1 VTALLAPVVLL
12 VAACTGPDGPTAQD
26 AADDLAAGLA
36 SGDLS
41 GVVLVT
47 DTGAD
52 PQAHLTETTEPLREA
67 AEQAGVAPTVTVAQ
81 VTVDEEAEP
90 RTAQATLAWTWP
102 VTAQDAWEYTTTT
115 SLEQVEPP
123 DGSDEPPSWQVRWD
137 TDLVAPE
144 LRAGE
149 RFDVSTAAPDRG
161 AILDLHD
168 EPLVTER
175 DVWRIGID
183 KTFGTASQ
191 WRGQAEDLALV
202 VGLDRQEYADRVEA
216 AGEKAFVEA
225 ITIRDVN
232 PGVNFSLDQVRG
244 MDGVNVVADTMELA
258 PTSTF
263 AREVLGRSGPATA
276 EVIAESDGAIAEGD
290 VVGLSGLQA
299 DYDEALR
306 GLPGM
311 VVERLP
317 AEQDADAGEEPV
329 EVFRVEPVD
338 GADVATSFDPALQE
352 RAEEVLSDVGPA
364 SAIVAIRPSTGDVV
378 AAASGP
384 GSEGWSTA
392 TLGQYPPG
400 STFKVVDALALLR
413 SGVTPQDTVSCPETL
428 TVDGRTYENV
438 PGYPASATGKVPL
451 ATAFAHSCNTAF
463 IGAMAEVDP
472 ADTAAAAA
480 DLGLVP
486 DLGAGAAS
494 FGGDVP
500 TDLEGQTARAEAAI
514 GQGTV
519 LASPLGMATV
529 AASVAAGEKVEPR
542 LVREVVGGAE
552 DAAAAPSPS
561 PSASPSGSPSA
572 PAEEESEDAAPQGT
586 PAGLTADEADALL
599 KLMGGVVSE
608 GSASALADVPGV
620 VGAKTGTAQY
630 GDGSRQHV
638 WMLAVADDLAVTVFV
653 EDGEYGSTTAG
664 PLMGEFLSRR

>member
-1 VTALLAPVVLL
+1 MTTLLLPVVL
-12 VAACTGPDGPTAQD
+12 AASACTGPDGPTAQD

-36 SGDLS
+36 SGDLG

-52 PQAHLTETTEPLREA
+52 PQTHLTEVTEPLRAA
-67 AEQAGVAPTVTVAQ
+67 AERAGRAPTVAVSQ
-81 VTVDEEAEP
+81 VTVDEDAEP
-90 RTAQATLAWTWP
+90 RTAEVSLAWSWP
-102 VTAQDAWEYTTTT
+102 LTAQDAWEYSTTT

-123 DGSDEPPSWQVRWD
+123 DGSDAGPSWEVRWEPE
-137 TDLVAPE
+137 LVAPD

-149 RFDVSTAAPDRG
+149 RLDVDTVAPDRG
-161 AILDLHD
+161 DVLDVHD

-183 KTFGTASQ
+183 KTFGTADT
-191 WRGQAEDLALV
+191 WDAQARRLAMV
-202 VGLDRQEYADRVEA
+202 VGLDLDDYAARVEA
-216 AGEKAFVEA
+216 AGDKAFVEA
-225 ITIRDVN
+225 ITIRQKN
-232 PGVNFSLDQVRG
+232 PGVNFTAEDARSL
-244 MDGVNVVADTMELA
+244 DGVNVVADTLELA

-276 EVIAESDGAIAEGD
+276 EIIEASDGAVATGD

-299 DYDEALR
+299 AYDEALR
-306 GLPGM
+306 GAPGL
-311 VVERLP
+311 VVQRVP
-317 AEQDADAGEEPV
+317 SEQDADAGEEPT
-329 EVFRVEPVD
+329 ELFRVEPVD
-338 GADVATSFDPALQE
+338 GADIATSFDPELQE
-352 RAEEVLSDVGPA
+352 RAEKVLADVEPA
-364 SAIVAIRPSTGDVV
+364 SAIVAIRPSTGDVL

-392 TLGQYPPG
+392 TLGQYAPG

-413 SGVTPQDTVSCPETL
+413 SGTTPQDTVQCPETL

-438 PGYPASATGKVPL
+438 PGYPSSATGKVPL

-463 IGAMAEVDP
+463 IGAMADVDP
-472 ADTAAAAA
+472 QDVASAAA

-486 DLGAGAAS
+486 GPDTGVAS

-500 TDLEGQTARAEAAI
+500 TDLDGKTARAEAAI

-529 AASVAAGEKVEPR
+529 AASVAAGERVEPR
-542 LVREVVGGAE
+542 LVREVVGGAP
-552 DAAAAPSPS
+552 DAAAA

-572 PAEEESEDAAPQGT
+572 SAEAEAEDTTPQGT
-586 PAGLTADEADALL
+586 PAGLTAKEAATLL
-599 KLMGGVVSE
+599 DLMSGVVSE

-638 WMLAVADDLAVTVFV
+638 WMLAVADDLAVAVFV

-664 PLMGEFLSRR
+664 PLMGRFLAGS